1 MAKNYLEEE
10 EEKRREQE
18 AKKAEQEAKKA
29 EQEAKKAEQTANRQT
44 LTVDEFKKLMKNG
57 QVDQIGFNTD
67 TQQTAQNTQTTTQT
81 DAQKNAQT
89 NTQQAVQTETKR
101 QTLTVDEFKK
111 LMKNGQVDQIGFNT
125 DTQQTAQDAQSTQ
138 TAEATEEEKKKQGRK
153 DALKQIYEGS
163 YSDVRVK
170 TNMADDRVKK
180 DILNGEAELDK
191 VDLKSLSDYY
201 KTGKNSDFPGSRTLK
216 KDAKD
221 AEKMHTYK
229 DSMPA
234 TTDDKIADVE
244 DQINRVY
251 ASKKA
256 DREEYEDQDID
267 DDVAQ
272 YDSLVNEEDTDKLK
286 EKLKAAQERADIMD
300 SIKEDDDKI
309 SALKKQEKLLKRQKE
324 YEGYI
329 QSDDFEEKS
338 KYDKSRADTST
349 WSGINGESGS
359 IYYVINTKN
368 RLKGKSEDKM
378 TKKEKE
384 EWDKAA
390 ALGDSNSILTDT
402 AVEEMSDD
410 EVKLYNYIYNT
421 KGEKKAAQY
430 LDEIA
435 EGLNYQSA
443 QKTAKKDKG
452 KTAKEIAYGLVSG
465 IDQFGQG
472 MQSIV
477 NGIVSGEDSDEALA
491 TSRIQ
496 MLGSMYREDL
506 KDKGPKILGSSLGQ
520 AGYDMLNTS
529 ANMVPSIVVSTVTA
543 NPALGA
549 ATLGTSVTGNT
560 FNEAWKEGVSK
571 SQAAAYG
578 ITSGL
583 AEAGMQYVLGGI
595 SKLGGKEG
603 ESIVLNGVNKVT
615 GGKVAAVTSK
625 IDAAIS
631 NVMKSDAMKVA
642 YGTGKNVTKSMFAEG
657 REEYLQ
663 DALDPIFRNITMG
676 ENNDSLSAFVSQDS
690 LYSGLLGAVSGGM
703 FEGTNAHAEAKNA
716 QVYKGIGQSMSEEQK
731 TGLVDYAK
739 KAREDLAEFTDLY
752 DTDTTDINAGKLK
765 IAAEKHIGDGIYNA
779 DTIEDAQNQLKTVL
793 EENGDN
799 AFVQQTAV
807 EAYMDFAQSKMI
819 DEAQNS
825 QTQTDVTKDT
835 DTDQAADPLTDNSTD
850 MNVSGDE
857 MVNGPEVQ
865 NMESPIFD
873 NADENKMTPEMVQ
886 EIVKQDHTQTD
897 YNDTI
902 KRVEAG
908 YVNNIKRIAQTMDE
922 DTAKVYVDN
931 YNPKIDPKAY
941 QTVFEQ
947 ARKAAINE
955 VPYENIQDVVK
966 NKDQFQIMR
975 QMVGEDKVQQF
986 YMAGQKELDKI
997 TKDTMSNEERFV
1009 ANTFAQALG
1018 KKIRYVDSIRNG
1030 IYGANGKYQDGNIY
1044 ISLKATNKA
1053 RVVAA
1058 HEATH
1063 MMKVEA
1069 AAEYKAYEDY
1079 VIQNLKDSSAYE
1091 DMIKE
1096 YQDRIGSKDLDLLHE
1111 EIVADSTE
1119 TFLSDPD
1126 KFVEFAK
1133 KDTPAARKLIEVVT
1147 KLIDKLKET
1156 VKKLTPN
1163 GKAAKL
1169 LQEDIDTY
1177 EEAKDLWYQGI
1188 ESIMEKNAKEDAKK
1202 EDVQNTTDRF
1212 SMKDEE
1218 KDNIFQ
1224 KDTLSK
1230 SEWAMFYSKIG
1241 EKKSRY
1247 YFPKAADGNDIMTIN
1262 NKLVYTNGNWER
1274 PRIDRVIEIDVDGVS
1289 GIERS
1294 TYISYIQ
1301 EELIEY
1307 EKNGQEVFE
1316 DILEHGKARME
1327 ALCGGQV
1334 DIKEYYASNSRA
1346 SSRKRAGRSVQ
1357 LYDENNK
1364 ISRNKAGRATAD
1376 RISESERS
1384 GDLKEKFSLKE
1395 PVEETKDL
1403 IAVHNISEE
1412 NLMKTIELG
1421 GFPMPSI
1428 AIEKYN
1434 QAHTNF
1440 GDISVV
1446 FYKDTIDPKQRK
1458 ENKVYSNDAWT
1469 PTFPDVEY
1477 SVNEKEISKLAKRLH
1492 ASEQMLEG
1500 NFFNADKEDAV
1511 RKLKRN
1517 RIAKEAFLEE
1527 KGIQAE
1533 PVITVPKMNIAENDR
1548 VKEFLARNDVTFDK
1562 VLNDSTYQKEYLE
1575 VLDEEDRDE
1584 QKEKLESAKKSHF
1597 KYKLRKG
1604 SFERNQKVA
1613 KEEAEPKVDH
1623 DKGIDNAIQEH
1634 QKEFDAYVEEIVGP
1648 VFGNPGL
1655 RNSKDTYTR
1664 SGNART
1670 WKQLHYDYNLENI
1683 VRVMKEQDSVGAG
1696 RTYQVYGNF
1705 QGVSSKKYSQL
1716 KDIKADS
1723 QRIKSLSTEEEKRI
1737 KEDFHSRFDEMVR
1750 ALAKDSK
1757 NQYDAELSAGNAIVE
1772 AVRNA
1777 KTKSGLLRELKKY
1790 NPSAD
1795 TLLVD
1800 DISNLVQDLQMA
1812 PVKYFEAK
1820 PERAVDFSEVAAVV
1834 MPDNTD
1840 SKVKAAI
1847 EKSGMSIE
1855 EYRAGDQES
1864 RKAAV
1869 NKLDGVRF
1877 SIKDFDNPE
1886 YYTYDNLISLPDMQ
1900 IENSKMDIV
1909 SKDTSRADIRERA
1922 FENIQN
1928 SKYGRRDGNKCFIK
1942 NKYLGD
1948 VMITKDSIRHIIV
1961 KINENRMIA
1970 ALNIA
1975 KYLPES
1981 IVINQTDGARK
1992 GANKS
1997 YVLLGMM
2004 EDGTNQYILRTVLN
2018 SYENEYEVS
2027 DANVVYSVASKKNQ
2041 PAYFSQGLGNKS
2053 MPSTGSHALSIKDF
2067 LKIVK
2072 NYFPNELSKDIHE
2085 HFETNRKK
2093 SEIEGLRYS
2102 LKDEEGTSLYN
2113 SKEDDFAWMEDILKE
2128 EPGIKETAS
2137 ILQEGTEALQK
2148 AKKAPDSAAVRKI
2161 SKSILEDIGSQYDLD
2176 TFSDNLEKVFSYM
2189 QSEDNVSYDDMVR
2202 VMTEVAL
2209 PAVDAI
2215 GNVDKT
2221 QQARYDRFKR
2231 NVLDTPISLSESQRE
2246 EVANAE
2252 GSVKNW
2258 IDQNREHIKIRND
2271 GADLDSGAWHELV
2284 VASGYELP
2292 AQVNESEM
2300 PLVLSEYMEGLKP
2313 TVEYYDVD
2321 GATREN
2327 MAYDTA
2333 LNIFKKYYGEYAA
2346 NQKVQNALDHKVA
2359 DYKKKVRKEIA
2370 ESYRKEYNAT
2380 LREKKDT
2387 IDFLTGKLSDLT
2399 YDIQQAR
2406 REKDP
2411 VKEQD
2416 LQEEIDSLKQK
2427 LADTKAMNMERI
2439 ARIKAKNRSSRLQQS
2454 YRRKETEY
2462 RNKIRKVWNDLQKK
2476 ATRPTE
2482 TSYVP
2487 ADLVKSVLDVCTA
2500 VDVVGNNS
2508 VMAQKMARL
2517 RNVYETLEPKT
2528 DHAKVTDE
2536 LYDANLYEQIKELQS
2551 NFQNKRL
2558 SDLSYNDLKKVYETM
2573 NAIKKQVIQSTQL
2586 IGKKKDADAYKKAS
2600 KEIEII
2606 KNVQRDTVTEKAI
2619 DKALHGL
2626 TSFGASPLKFKSEM
2640 KRISGY
2646 TEGSVLVELADDF
2659 NKGTVDAKKI
2669 EMETENI
2676 FNSVLEKED
2685 EVNKTIGKKEEDWVD
2700 FMGKVDKNGNPIRI
2714 PRSMLLS
2721 LAMQVENRS
2730 NLKHIIWG
2738 GVRIPDAKR
2747 YIKGKKDALE
2757 RGQVIRFGTSGQFN
2771 LTKMKRQ
2778 QIEDICERQIREYL
2792 NKNLTSYEKEFL
2804 EKSRQFFWKYSGK
2817 RINEVS
2823 NQLKGYDIARVK
2835 HYFPI
2840 VTDKNFTKT
2849 DVSGLIQNGT
2859 LEGMGIL
2866 KERVSASNPIILE
2879 SIFDTIERHENNVAK
2894 YVGYA
2899 IPVRNF
2905 NKIYNTTLV
2914 GYHDSISNELGK
2926 KFGTEAKTYIER
2938 FLTDIQSKR
2947 DGGPSTLYDK
2957 LRGNYAQG
2965 ILTGNV
2971 SVMIKQAASFP
2982 TAAYVL
2988 GWDNL
2993 LKALPQFAT
3002 NKAFKTDYELI
3013 GKYSGLLW
3021 DRTQGAFNSELMD
3034 IKKNAPKL
3042 KIPYLTDW
3050 FLNGIEKIDQRTVG
3064 SLWYAAESKVQK
3076 ENSHLKKGTE
3086 LYYQKVAEVFNEA
3099 VLQTQ
3104 PMYETTQLSDASR
3117 NPNKFWKMLFMF
3129 KTQPMQNFNILYDS
3143 TAEYKAKQ
3151 KQYKKGNI
3159 TKEELQKS
3167 ARNFRAAMSSQV
3179 VSAVTFSL
3187 MSLAAGSVLNRLNP
3201 YKDDDGKMTPD
3212 SVIRQLVSDVFSS
3225 VAGSFVYG
3233 SEVYNFF
3240 KSAITGDTY
3249 YGTEISSTE
3258 TLSNM
3263 ASGALSLEKAIQGIS
3278 NAKTKEE
3285 RTKYIRKVIR
3295 QTESLIGDTSEMFGV
3310 PYENAKKLIEAFTS
3324 RVADFK
3330 FEDLYTTDSTSE
3342 IKQEAYEDGNAT
3354 YKELYEM
3361 YDNGERTKKQ
3371 ITSAIK
3377 STLKE
3382 KDTRIA
3388 EAAKL
3393 RLAGN
3398 TDKYMEV
3405 AKEIIKDG
3413 FKQDDVVTAI
3423 NGKMNEL
3430 QKDKKESTTSK
3441 KKSLYST
3448 DDVVRALQNGKDA
3461 QSVIDEI
3468 VKVGKEN
3475 GTDKKS
3481 SIKSAIKKAYQE
3493 EYRKADDA
3501 GKKKIEEKV
3510 SGLKADGEAL
3520 FGSKSFYEWN
3530 MQYSGKDVTADI
3542 QAGKLKDAQ
3551 AKIDDIYNKKYQ
3563 YTVSNVKTF
3572 AEKKKAI
3579 TSISSSIKSSITS
3592 VYKPMY
3598 QKGDAKTRMQI
3609 IQTLNTLRVGQ
3620 YQLYN
3625 QTDYLRWNKAQ

>member
-89 NTQQAVQTETKR
+89 NTKQATQTETKR

-138 TAEATEEEKKKQGRK
+138 AAEATEEEKKKQGRK

-338 KYDKSRADTST
+338 KYDKSKDEQSVFDGLKADRGRT
-349 WSGINGESGS
+349 
-359 IYYVINTKN
+359 YFAINTMN
-368 RLKGKSEDKM
+368 RLKGKSEKGM
-378 TKKEKE
+378 TDQEKFDLKKAK
-384 EWDKAA
+384 D
-390 ALGDSNSILTDT
+390 ALGKGDSIKWSQGGAVDYLASIFSPGSTSANT
-402 AVEEMSDD
+402 AVTEMSDD

-421 KGEKKAAQY
+421 KGEKKASQY
-430 LDEIA
+430 LNDIA
-435 EGLNYQSA
+435 EGLNYKA
-443 QKTAKKDKG
+443 AEKKVKENKG
-452 KTAKEIAYGLVSG
+452 NTGREIFYGAESG
-465 IDQFGQG
+465 LDQFRQG
-472 MQSIV
+472 MRSIV
-477 NGIVSGEDSDEALA
+477 NGIVSGGDSDEALP
-491 TSRIQ
+491 TSEIQ
-496 MLGSMYREDL
+496 YTGSMYREDL

-549 ATLGTSVTGNT
+549 ATLGVSAGGNT
-560 FNEAWKEGVSK
+560 FNEAWKSGVTK

-578 ITSGL
+578 ITNGL

-663 DALDPIFRNITMG
+663 DVLDPIFRNITMG

-739 KAREDLAEFTDLY
+739 KVREDLAEFTDLY

-835 DTDQAADPLTDNSTD
+835 DTDQATDPLTDNSTD

-1241 EKKSRY
+1241 EKKNRY
-1247 YFPKAADGNDIMTIN
+1247 YFPKAADGNYIMTIN

-1274 PRIDRVIEIDVDGVS
+1274 PRIDRVIEINVDGVS
-1289 GIERS
+1289 GTERS
-1294 TYISYIQ
+1294 TAISNIQ
-1301 EELIEY
+1301 EEFIEY
-1307 EKNGQEVFE
+1307 EKNGREISE
-1316 DILEHGKARME
+1316 DIQRIESKNIEHVY
-1327 ALCGGQV
+1327 GGRTYIQT
-1334 DIKEYYASNSRA
+1334 YYRNNFATSK
-1346 SSRKRAGRSVQ
+1346 RKRAGRSVQ

-1395 PVEETKDL
+1395 PVEETK
-1403 IAVHNISEE
+1403 E
-1412 NLMKTIELG
+1412 G
-1421 GFPMPSI
+1421 
-1428 AIEKYN
+1428 
-1434 QAHTNF
+1434 
-1440 GDISVV
+1440 
-1446 FYKDTIDPKQRK
+1446 
-1458 ENKVYSNDAWT
+1458 
-1469 PTFPDVEY
+1469 
-1477 SVNEKEISKLAKRLH
+1477 NEK
-1492 ASEQMLEG
+1492 
-1500 NFFNADKEDAV
+1500 
-1511 RKLKRN
+1511 
-1517 RIAKEAFLEE
+1517 
-1527 KGIQAE
+1527 
-1533 PVITVPKMNIAENDR
+1533 
-1548 VKEFLARNDVTFDK
+1548 
-1562 VLNDSTYQKEYLE
+1562 DS
-1575 VLDEEDRDE
+1575 
-1584 QKEKLESAKKSHF
+1584 
-1597 KYKLRKG
+1597 
-1604 SFERNQKVA
+1604 
-1613 KEEAEPKVDH
+1613 
-1623 DKGIDNAIQEH
+1623 
-1634 QKEFDAYVEEIVGP
+1634 
-1648 VFGNPGL
+1648 
-1655 RNSKDTYTR
+1655 
-1664 SGNART
+1664 
-1670 WKQLHYDYNLENI
+1670 
-1683 VRVMKEQDSVGAG
+1683 
-1696 RTYQVYGNF
+1696 
-1705 QGVSSKKYSQL
+1705 SQ
-1716 KDIKADS
+1716 
-1723 QRIKSLSTEEEKRI
+1723 
-1737 KEDFHSRFDEMVR
+1737 
-1750 ALAKDSK
+1750 
-1757 NQYDAELSAGNAIVE
+1757 
-1772 AVRNA
+1772 
-1777 KTKSGLLRELKKY
+1777 
-1790 NPSAD
+1790 
-1795 TLLVD
+1795 
-1800 DISNLVQDLQMA
+1800 
-1812 PVKYFEAK
+1812 
-1820 PERAVDFSEVAAVV
+1820 
-1834 MPDNTD
+1834 
-1840 SKVKAAI
+1840 
-1847 EKSGMSIE
+1847 
-1855 EYRAGDQES
+1855 
-1864 RKAAV
+1864 AAV

-1877 SIKDFDNPE
+1877 STKDLNNPE

-1909 SKDTSRADIRERA
+1909 SKEKTRTDIVNKA
-1922 FENIQN
+1922 MENIEI
-1928 SKYGRRDGNKCFIK
+1928 SKYGRRDGNKCFIE

-1948 VMITKDSIRHIIV
+1948 IMITKGSIRHTLT
-1961 KINENRMIA
+1961 KTNENRVIA

-1981 IVINQTDGARK
+1981 IVINQADGKRNKAD
-1992 GANKS
+1992 KS
-1997 YVLLGMM
+1997 YVLLGVMM
-2004 EDGTNQYILRTVLN
+2004 DGTNQYILRTTLN
-2018 SYENEYEVS
+2018 AYNNGYEVAES
-2027 DANVVYSVASKKNQ
+2027 KVLYAVAPKKSQLVSFN
-2041 PAYFSQGLGNKS
+2041 QGLGNKS
-2053 MPSTGSHALSIKDF
+2053 VPHTDSYRLSVKD
-2067 LKIVK
+2067 LLDVVK
-2072 NYFPNELSKDIHE
+2072 NYFPNELPMDVLNYIGLQRGDGS
-2085 HFETNRKK
+2085 
-2093 SEIEGLRYS
+2093 IEGLRYS
-2102 LKDEEGTSLYN
+2102 LKNEEGSSLYA

-2128 EPGIKETAS
+2128 EPDIKETAS
-2137 ILQEGTEALQK
+2137 ILQEGTEALRK
-2148 AKKAPDSAAVRKI
+2148 AKKAPDGAAVRKI

-2346 NQKVQNALDHKVA
+2346 NQRVQNALDHKVV

-2411 VKEQD
+2411 VKEQE
-2416 LQEEIDSLKQK
+2416 LQEEIDGLKQK

-2439 ARIKAKNRSSRLQQS
+2439 ARIKAKNRNSRLQQS

-2462 RNKIRKVWNDLQKK
+2462 RNKIKKVWNDLQKK

-2487 ADLVKSVLDVCTA
+2487 AELVKSVLDVCTA

-2508 VMAQKMARL
+2508 VMAQKMTRL

-2551 NFQNKRL
+2551 KFQNKRL
-2558 SDLSYNDLKKVYETM
+2558 SDLSYSDLKKVYETM

-2586 IGKKKDADAYKKAS
+2586 IGKKKNADAYKKAS

-2685 EVNKTIGKKEEDWVD
+2685 EVNKTIGKKEDDWVD
-2700 FMGKVDKNGNPIRI
+2700 FMGKIDKNGNPIRI

-2721 LAMQVENRS
+2721 LAMHVENRS

-2757 RGQVIRFGTSGQFN
+2757 RGQVIRFGTSGQFDI
-2771 LTKMKRQ
+2771 TKMKRQ

-2792 NKNLTSYEKEFL
+2792 DKNLTSYEKEFL
-2804 EKSRQFFWKYSGK
+2804 KKSRQFFWDYSGK
-2817 RINEVS
+2817 KINEIS
-2823 NQLKGYDIARVK
+2823 NQLKGYDIAKVK
-2835 HYFPI
+2835 NYFPI

-3002 NKAFKTDYELI
+3002 NKAFKADYELI

-3076 ENSHLKKGTE
+3076 ENSHLKKGTD

-3117 NPNKFWKMLFMF
+3117 NPNKFWKMVFMF

-3143 TAEYKAKQ
+3143 TAEYMAKQ

-3159 TKEELQKS
+3159 TKKELQKS

-3201 YKDDDGKMTPD
+3201 YKDDDGKLTPD

-3295 QTESLIGDTSEMFGV
+3295 QTESLIGDTSEMLGV

-3354 YKELYEM
+3354 YKELYKL
-3361 YDNGERTKKQ
+3361 YDNGECTKKQ

-3382 KDTRIA
+3382 KDTRIE

-3430 QKDKKESTTSK
+3430 KKDKKESTTSK

-3510 SGLKADGEAL
+3510 SGLKAGGEAL
-3520 FGSKSFYEWN
+3520 FDSKSFYEWN

-3563 YTVSNVKTF
+3563 YTVSNAKTF

-3609 IQTLNTLRVGQ
+3609 IQTLNMLRVGQ

>member
-18 AKKAEQEAKKA
+18 AKRAEQEARKA
-29 EQEAKKAEQTANRQT
+29 EQEAKKAEQTAQRKT

-89 NTQQAVQTETKR
+89 NTKQATKTETNR

-338 KYDKSRADTST
+338 KYDKSKDEQSVFDGLKADRGRT
-349 WSGINGESGS
+349 
-359 IYYVINTKN
+359 YFAINTMN
-368 RLKGKSEDKM
+368 RLKGKSEKRM
-378 TKKEKE
+378 TDQEKFDLKKAK
-384 EWDKAA
+384 D
-390 ALGDSNSILTDT
+390 ALGKGDSIKWSQGGAVDYLASIFSPDSTSANT
-402 AVEEMSDD
+402 AVTEMSDD

-421 KGEKKAAQY
+421 KGEKKASQY
-430 LDEIA
+430 LNDIA
-435 EGLNYQSA
+435 EGLNYKA
-443 QKTAKKDKG
+443 AEKKVKENKG
-452 KTAKEIAYGLVSG
+452 NTGREIFYGAESG
-465 IDQFGQG
+465 LDQFRQG
-472 MQSIV
+472 MRSIV
-477 NGIVSGEDSDEALA
+477 NGIVSGGDSDEALP
-491 TSRIQ
+491 TSEIQ
-496 MLGSMYREDL
+496 YTGSMYREDL
-506 KDKGPKILGSSLGQ
+506 KDKGPKILGASLGQ

-529 ANMVPSIVVSTVTA
+529 ANMVPSIVVSTATA

-549 ATLGTSVTGNT
+549 ATLGVSAGGNT
-560 FNEAWKEGVSK
+560 FNDAWKSGVTK

-578 ITSGL
+578 ITNGL
-583 AEAGMQYVLGGI
+583 AEAGMQYFLGGI

-603 ESIVLNGVNKVT
+603 GSIILNGVNKVT

-625 IDAAIS
+625 VDAAIS

-642 YGTGKNVTKSMFAEG
+642 YGTGKGIAKSMFEEG

-663 DALDPIFRNITMG
+663 DALDPIFRNITLG
-676 ENNDSLSAFVSQDS
+676 ENNDTLSAFVSQDS
-690 LYSGLLGAVSGGM
+690 LYSGLLGAVSGGI
-703 FEGTNAHAEAKNA
+703 FEGANAHAEAKNA
-716 QVYKGIGQSMSEEQK
+716 EVYKGIGSAMSEEQK

-739 KAREDLAEFTDLY
+739 KAGEDLEEFSNLY
-752 DTDTTDINAGKLK
+752 DTDTTDANAGKLK

-779 DTIEDAQNQLKTVL
+779 DTIEDAQSRLKTVL
-793 EENGDN
+793 DENQDN
-799 AFVQQTAV
+799 TFVQKTAV
-807 EAYMDFAQSKMI
+807 EAYMDFAQSKMM
-819 DEAQNS
+819 DEAQSS
-825 QTQTDVTKDT
+825 QAQTDVTKDT

-873 NADENKMTPEMVQ
+873 NVDENRMTPEMVS

-897 YNDTI
+897 YNNTI

-908 YVNNIKRIAQTMDE
+908 YVNNIKRMSQVLDE

-931 YNPKIDPKAY
+931 YDPKVDPKAY

-955 VPYENIQDVVK
+955 VPYENIQDIVK
-966 NKDQFQIMR
+966 NKDQFQLMR

-1009 ANTFAQALG
+1009 ADTFARALG
-1018 KKIRYVDSIRNG
+1018 KKIRYVDSIHNG

-1091 DMIKE
+1091 SMIKE
-1096 YQDRIGSKDLDLLHE
+1096 YQSRVGSDDIDLLHE

-1119 TFLSDPD
+1119 TFLNDPD

-1188 ESIMEKNAKEDAKK
+1188 ESIMEKNAKEYAKK

-1241 EKKSRY
+1241 ERKNRY
-1247 YFPKAADGNDIMTIN
+1247 YFPKAADGNYIMTIN
-1262 NKLVYTNGNWER
+1262 NKLVYTNGNWES

-1307 EKNGQEVFE
+1307 EKNGQEVSGDVID
-1316 DILEHGKARME
+1316 DIEEFDQNVCRGKIN
-1327 ALCGGQV
+1327 
-1334 DIKEYYASNSRA
+1334 IKEYIQKNHASG
-1346 SSRKRAGRSVQ
+1346 KGQ
-1357 LYDENNK
+1357 
-1364 ISRNKAGRATAD
+1364 RATDTIPIHGESGGAVKEQSNRRRD
-1376 RISESERS
+1376 KRIHESERS

-1434 QAHTNF
+1434 QAHTDF

-1446 FYKDTIDPKQRK
+1446 FYKDTIDPKQGK

-1469 PTFPDVEY
+1469 PTFPAVEY
-1477 SVNEKEISKLAKRLH
+1477 YVDEKEISKLAKRLH
-1492 ASEQMLEG
+1492 TSEQMLERS
-1500 NFFNADKEDAV
+1500 FFDSDKEDAV

-1575 VLDEEDRDE
+1575 ALDEEDRDE

-1597 KYKLRKG
+1597 KYKIRKG
-1604 SFERNQKVA
+1604 SFERNQQVA
-1613 KEEAEPKVDH
+1613 KEEAEPKADH

-1705 QGVSSKKYSQL
+1705 QGISSKKYSQL

-1723 QRIKSLSTEEEKRI
+1723 QRIKSLSTEEVKRI

-1877 SIKDFDNPE
+1877 STKSFGEQYDAWDKKDGRTKLTIGKTSKVLQSIGMDEKQITIDTGKLIK
-1886 YYTYDNLISLPDMQ
+1886 
-1900 IENSKMDIV
+1900 
-1909 SKDTSRADIRERA
+1909 
-1922 FENIQN
+1922 
-1928 SKYGRRDGNKCFIK
+1928 IK
-1942 NKYLGD
+1942 NRHPEMTDKIIKQIPDILQDPMVVLDSLTKPGRPILLGD
-1948 VMITKDSIRHIIV
+1948 VLDEKNRPVLVALELNPVDWDKKIID
-1961 KINENRMIA
+1961 NEI
-1970 ALNIA
+1970 
-1975 KYLPES
+1975 K
-1981 IVINQTDGARK
+1981 
-1992 GANKS
+1992 
-1997 YVLLGMM
+1997 
-2004 EDGTNQYILRTVLN
+2004 
-2018 SYENEYEVS
+2018 
-2027 DANVVYSVASKKNQ
+2027 VASAYVKDRPQYLLNHSKYYYINDNIKKTSDWLKRTKLQ
-2041 PAYFSQGLGNKS
+2041 LRFGKSQYGLIDTIISTSTEKSNK
-2053 MPSTGSHALSIKDF
+2053 
-2067 LKIVK
+2067 
-2072 NYFPNELSKDIHE
+2072 N
-2085 HFETNRKK
+2085 
-2093 SEIEGLRYS
+2093 LRYS
-2102 LKDEEGTSLYN
+2102 LKNEEGSSLYA

-2128 EPGIKETAS
+2128 EPDIKETAS
-2137 ILQEGTEALQK
+2137 ILQEGTEALRK
-2148 AKKAPDSAAVRKI
+2148 AKKAPDAAEVRKI
-2161 SKSILEDIGSQYDLD
+2161 SRSILEDIGSQYDLD

-2215 GNVDKT
+2215 GNVDRT
-2221 QQARYDRFKR
+2221 QQERYDNFKR
-2231 NVLDTPISLSESQRE
+2231 SVLDTPISLSESQRE

-2292 AQVNESEM
+2292 ADVNESEM
-2300 PLVLSEYMEGLKP
+2300 PLVLSEYMDGLRP

-2346 NQKVQNALDHKVA
+2346 NQKVKNALEHKVA
-2359 DYKKKVRKEIA
+2359 AYKKKVRKEIS

-2387 IDFLTGKLSDLT
+2387 IDFLTGKLSDLN
-2399 YDIQQAR
+2399 YELRQAR
-2406 REKDP
+2406 RDKDE

-2416 LQEEIDSLKQK
+2416 LQEEVEKLKQK

-2454 YRRKETEY
+2454 YRKRETEY
-2462 RNKIRKVWNDLQKK
+2462 RNKIKKVWNDLQKK

-2487 ADLVKSVLDVCTA
+2487 SELVKSVLDVCTA

-2508 VMAQKMARL
+2508 VMAQKMTRL
-2517 RNVYETLEPKT
+2517 RDVYETLEPKT

-2551 NFQNKRL
+2551 KFQNKRL

-2586 IGKKKDADAYKKAS
+2586 IGKKKNADAYKKAS

-2721 LAMQVENRS
+2721 LAMHVENRS

-2747 YIKGKKDALE
+2747 YIKGKKDTLE
-2757 RGQVIRFGTSGQFN
+2757 RGQVIRFGTSGQFDI
-2771 LTKMKRQ
+2771 TKMKRQ

-2792 NKNLTSYEKEFL
+2792 DKNLTSYEKEFL
-2804 EKSRQFFWKYSGK
+2804 EKSKEFFWKYSGK

-2835 HYFPI
+2835 NYFPI

-2894 YVGYA
+2894 YIGYA

-2965 ILTGNV
+2965 ILTGNL

-3076 ENSHLKKGTE
+3076 ENSHLKKGTD
-3086 LYYQKVAEVFNEA
+3086 LYYQKVAEAFNEA

-3117 NPNKFWKMLFMF
+3117 NPNKFWKMVFMF

-3143 TAEYKAKQ
+3143 TAEYMAKQ

-3159 TKEELQKS
+3159 TKKELQKS

-3179 VSAVTFSL
+3179 VAAVTFSL

-3278 NAKTKEE
+3278 NANTKEE

-3295 QTESLIGDTSEMFGV
+3295 QTESLIGDTSEMLGV

-3354 YKELYEM
+3354 YKELYIL

-3382 KDTRIA
+3382 KDTRIE
-3388 EAAKL
+3388 EAARL

-3398 TDKYMEV
+3398 TEKYMEV

-3430 QKDKKESTTSK
+3430 KKDKKESTTSK

-3448 DDVVRALQNGKDA
+3448 DDVVHALQNGKDA

-3481 SIKSAIKKAYQE
+3481 SIRSAIKKAYQE

-3520 FGSKSFYEWN
+3520 FDSKSFYEWN

-3563 YTVSNVKTF
+3563 YTVSNAKTF

>member
-89 NTQQAVQTETKR
+89 NTQQATQTETNR

-125 DTQQTAQDAQSTQ
+125 DTQQTAQDAKSTQ

-338 KYDKSRADTST
+338 KYDKSKDEQSVFDGLKADRGRT
-349 WSGINGESGS
+349 
-359 IYYVINTKN
+359 YFAINTMN
-368 RLKGKSEDKM
+368 RLKGKSEKRM
-378 TKKEKE
+378 TNQEKFDLKKAK
-384 EWDKAA
+384 D
-390 ALGDSNSILTDT
+390 ALGKGDSIKWSQGGAVDYLASIFSPDSTSANT
-402 AVEEMSDD
+402 AVTEMSDD

-421 KGEKKAAQY
+421 KGEKKASQY
-430 LDEIA
+430 LNDIA
-435 EGLNYQSA
+435 EGLNYKA
-443 QKTAKKDKG
+443 AEKKVKENKG
-452 KTAKEIAYGLVSG
+452 NTGREIFYGAESG
-465 IDQFGQG
+465 LDQFRQG
-472 MQSIV
+472 MRSIV
-477 NGIVSGEDSDEALA
+477 NGIVSGGDSDEALP
-491 TSRIQ
+491 TSEIQ
-496 MLGSMYREDL
+496 YTGSMYREDL

-529 ANMVPSIVVSTVTA
+529 ANMVPSIVVSTATA

-549 ATLGTSVTGNT
+549 ATLGASAGGNT
-560 FNEAWKEGVSK
+560 FNEAWKSGVTK

-578 ITSGL
+578 ITNGL
-583 AEAGMQYVLGGI
+583 AEAGMQYFLGGI

-603 ESIVLNGVNKVT
+603 GSIILNGVNKVT

-625 IDAAIS
+625 VDAAIS
-631 NVMKSDAMKVA
+631 NAMKSDAMKVA
-642 YGTGKNVTKSMFAEG
+642 YGTGKGIAKSMFEEG

-835 DTDQAADPLTDNSTD
+835 DTDQAADPFTDNSTD

-865 NMESPIFD
+865 NMESPIFG
-873 NADENKMTPEMVQ
+873 NVDENKMTPKMVQ

-986 YMAGQKELDKI
+986 YMAGQNELDKI

-1030 IYGANGKYQDGNIY
+1030 FYGANGKYQDGNIY

-1069 AAEYKAYEDY
+1069 ATEYKAYEDY

-1188 ESIMEKNAKEDAKK
+1188 ESIMEKNAEEDAKK

-1247 YFPKAADGNDIMTIN
+1247 YFPKAADGNYIMTIN

-1274 PRIDRVIEIDVDGVS
+1274 PRIDRVIEINVDGVS
-1289 GIERS
+1289 GTERS
-1294 TYISYIQ
+1294 TAISNIQ
-1301 EELIEY
+1301 EEFIEY
-1307 EKNGQEVFE
+1307 EKNGREISE
-1316 DILEHGKARME
+1316 DIQRIESKNIEHVY
-1327 ALCGGQV
+1327 GGRTYIQT
-1334 DIKEYYASNSRA
+1334 YYRNNFATSK
-1346 SSRKRAGRSVQ
+1346 RKRAGRSVQ

-1395 PVEETKDL
+1395 PVEETK
-1403 IAVHNISEE
+1403 E
-1412 NLMKTIELG
+1412 G
-1421 GFPMPSI
+1421 
-1428 AIEKYN
+1428 
-1434 QAHTNF
+1434 
-1440 GDISVV
+1440 
-1446 FYKDTIDPKQRK
+1446 
-1458 ENKVYSNDAWT
+1458 
-1469 PTFPDVEY
+1469 
-1477 SVNEKEISKLAKRLH
+1477 NEK
-1492 ASEQMLEG
+1492 
-1500 NFFNADKEDAV
+1500 
-1511 RKLKRN
+1511 
-1517 RIAKEAFLEE
+1517 
-1527 KGIQAE
+1527 
-1533 PVITVPKMNIAENDR
+1533 
-1548 VKEFLARNDVTFDK
+1548 
-1562 VLNDSTYQKEYLE
+1562 DS
-1575 VLDEEDRDE
+1575 
-1584 QKEKLESAKKSHF
+1584 S
-1597 KYKLRKG
+1597 
-1604 SFERNQKVA
+1604 
-1613 KEEAEPKVDH
+1613 
-1623 DKGIDNAIQEH
+1623 
-1634 QKEFDAYVEEIVGP
+1634 
-1648 VFGNPGL
+1648 
-1655 RNSKDTYTR
+1655 
-1664 SGNART
+1664 
-1670 WKQLHYDYNLENI
+1670 
-1683 VRVMKEQDSVGAG
+1683 
-1696 RTYQVYGNF
+1696 
-1705 QGVSSKKYSQL
+1705 
-1716 KDIKADS
+1716 
-1723 QRIKSLSTEEEKRI
+1723 
-1737 KEDFHSRFDEMVR
+1737 
-1750 ALAKDSK
+1750 
-1757 NQYDAELSAGNAIVE
+1757 
-1772 AVRNA
+1772 
-1777 KTKSGLLRELKKY
+1777 
-1790 NPSAD
+1790 
-1795 TLLVD
+1795 
-1800 DISNLVQDLQMA
+1800 
-1812 PVKYFEAK
+1812 
-1820 PERAVDFSEVAAVV
+1820 
-1834 MPDNTD
+1834 
-1840 SKVKAAI
+1840 
-1847 EKSGMSIE
+1847 
-1855 EYRAGDQES
+1855 
-1864 RKAAV
+1864 KAAV

-1877 SIKDFDNPE
+1877 STKSFGEQYDAWDKKDGRTKLTIGKTSKVLQSIGMDEKQITIDTGKLIK
-1886 YYTYDNLISLPDMQ
+1886 
-1900 IENSKMDIV
+1900 
-1909 SKDTSRADIRERA
+1909 
-1922 FENIQN
+1922 
-1928 SKYGRRDGNKCFIK
+1928 IK
-1942 NKYLGD
+1942 NRHPEMTDKIIKQIPDILQDPMVVLDSLTKPGRPILLGD
-1948 VMITKDSIRHIIV
+1948 VLDEKNRPVLVALELNPVDWDKKIID
-1961 KINENRMIA
+1961 NEI
-1970 ALNIA
+1970 
-1975 KYLPES
+1975 K
-1981 IVINQTDGARK
+1981 
-1992 GANKS
+1992 
-1997 YVLLGMM
+1997 
-2004 EDGTNQYILRTVLN
+2004 
-2018 SYENEYEVS
+2018 
-2027 DANVVYSVASKKNQ
+2027 VASAYVKDRPQYLLNHSKYYYINDNIKKTSDWLKRTKLQ
-2041 PAYFSQGLGNKS
+2041 LRFGKSQYGLIDTIISTSTEKSNK
-2053 MPSTGSHALSIKDF
+2053 
-2067 LKIVK
+2067 
-2072 NYFPNELSKDIHE
+2072 N
-2085 HFETNRKK
+2085 
-2093 SEIEGLRYS
+2093 LRYS
-2102 LKDEEGTSLYN
+2102 LKNEEGSSLYA
-2113 SKEDDFAWMEDILKE
+2113 SKEDDFAWMEDILKG
-2128 EPGIKETAS
+2128 EPDIKETAS
-2137 ILQEGTEALQK
+2137 ILQEGTEALRK
-2148 AKKAPDSAAVRKI
+2148 AKKAPDGAAVRKI

-2284 VASGYELP
+2284 VASGYELT
-2292 AQVNESEM
+2292 ADVNESEM
-2300 PLVLSEYMEGLKP
+2300 PLVLSEYMDGLRP

-2346 NQKVQNALDHKVA
+2346 NQKVKNALEHKVA
-2359 DYKKKVRKEIA
+2359 AYKKKVRKEIS

-2387 IDFLTGKLSDLT
+2387 IDFLTGKLSDLN
-2399 YDIQQAR
+2399 YELRQAR
-2406 REKDP
+2406 RDKDE

-2416 LQEEIDSLKQK
+2416 LQEEVEKLKQK

-2454 YRRKETEY
+2454 YRKRETEY
-2462 RNKIRKVWNDLQKK
+2462 RNKIKKVWNDLQKK

-2487 ADLVKSVLDVCTA
+2487 SELVKSVLDVCTA
-2500 VDVVGNNS
+2500 VDVAGNNS

-2517 RNVYETLEPKT
+2517 RDVYETLEPKT
-2528 DHAKVTDE
+2528 DHAKATDE

-2586 IGKKKDADAYKKAS
+2586 IGKKKNADAYKKAS

-2721 LAMQVENRS
+2721 LAMHIECRS

-2757 RGQVIRFGTSGQFN
+2757 RGQVIRFGTSGQFDI
-2771 LTKMKRQ
+2771 TKMKRQ

-2792 NKNLTSYEKEFL
+2792 DKNLTSYEKEFL
-2804 EKSRQFFWKYSGK
+2804 EKSKEFFWKYSGK

-2835 HYFPI
+2835 NYFPI

-2947 DGGPSTLYDK
+2947 DGGPSTIRDK

-2965 ILTGNV
+2965 ILTGNL

-2993 LKALPQFAT
+2993 LAALPKFAT

-3076 ENSHLKKGTE
+3076 ENSHLKKGTD

-3117 NPNKFWKMLFMF
+3117 NPNPLWKMVFMF
-3129 KTQPMQNFNILYDS
+3129 KTQPMQNFNILYDA
-3143 TAEYKAKQ
+3143 TAEYMAKQ
-3151 KQYKKGNI
+3151 KQYKKGNLA
-3159 TKEELQKS
+3159 KGELRKS
-3167 ARNFRAAMSSQV
+3167 EKNFRAAMSSQV
-3179 VSAVTFSL
+3179 VSAITFSL

-3201 YKDDDGKMTPD
+3201 YKDDDGKLTPD

-3233 SEVYNFF
+3233 SEVYNFL
-3240 KSAITGDTY
+3240 KSAITGDPY
-3249 YGTEISSTE
+3249 YGTEISSLE
-3258 TLSNM
+3258 TLSSV
-3263 ASGALSLEKAIQGIS
+3263 AKGALSFKKAIQG
-3278 NAKTKEE
+3278 ALDAQTKEE
-3285 RTKYIRKVIR
+3285 RTKYKRKVIK
-3295 QTESLIGDTSEMFGV
+3295 QIESLIGDTSEMLGV

-3354 YKELYEM
+3354 YKELYKL
-3361 YDNGERTKKQ
+3361 YDNGERTQKQ

-3382 KDTRIA
+3382 KDTRIE
-3388 EAAKL
+3388 EAARL

-3398 TDKYMEV
+3398 TEKYMEV

-3430 QKDKKESTTSK
+3430 KKDKKESTTSK

-3481 SIKSAIKKAYQE
+3481 SIRSAVKKAYQE

-3520 FGSKSFYEWN
+3520 FDSKSFYEWN

-3563 YTVSNVKTF
+3563 HTVSNAKTF

>member
-29 EQEAKKAEQTANRQT
+29 EQEAKKAAQTETNRQT

-89 NTQQAVQTETKR
+89 NTQQAAQTETNR

-125 DTQQTAQDAQSTQ
+125 DTQQTAQDAKSTQ

-153 DALKQIYEGS
+153 DALKQIYEVS

-338 KYDKSRADTST
+338 KYDKSKDEQSVFDGLKADRGRT
-349 WSGINGESGS
+349 
-359 IYYVINTKN
+359 YFAINTMN
-368 RLKGKSEDKM
+368 RLKGKSEKRM
-378 TKKEKE
+378 TDQEKFDLKKAK
-384 EWDKAA
+384 D
-390 ALGDSNSILTDT
+390 ALGKGDSIKWSQGGAVDYLASIFSPDSTSANT
-402 AVEEMSDD
+402 AVTEMSDD

-421 KGEKKAAQY
+421 KGEKKASQY
-430 LDEIA
+430 LNDIA
-435 EGLNYQSA
+435 EGLNYKA
-443 QKTAKKDKG
+443 AEKKVKENKG
-452 KTAKEIAYGLVSG
+452 NTGREIFYGAESG
-465 IDQFGQG
+465 LDQFRQG
-472 MQSIV
+472 MRSIV
-477 NGIVSGEDSDEALA
+477 NGIVSGGDSDEALP
-491 TSRIQ
+491 TSEIQ
-496 MLGSMYREDL
+496 YTGSMYREDL

-529 ANMVPSIVVSTVTA
+529 ANMVPSIVVSTAIA

-549 ATLGTSVTGNT
+549 ATLGASAGGNT
-560 FNEAWKEGVSK
+560 FNEAWKSGVTK

-578 ITSGL
+578 ITNGL
-583 AEAGMQYVLGGI
+583 AEAGMQYFLGGI

-603 ESIVLNGVNKVT
+603 GSIILNGVNKVT

-625 IDAAIS
+625 VDAAIS
-631 NVMKSDAMKVA
+631 NAMKSDAMKVA
-642 YGTGKNVTKSMFAEG
+642 YGTGKGIAKSMFEEG

-897 YNDTI
+897 YNNTI

-986 YMAGQKELDKI
+986 YMAGQNELDKI

-1188 ESIMEKNAKEDAKK
+1188 ESIMEKNAEEDAKK

-1247 YFPKAADGNDIMTIN
+1247 YFPKAADGNYIMTIN
-1262 NKLVYTNGNWER
+1262 NKLVYTNGNWES

-1294 TYISYIQ
+1294 TAISNIQ

-1307 EKNGQEVFE
+1307 EKNGQEVSGYIIDNLKEFNQNVYGRKT
-1316 DILEHGKARME
+1316 DIREYIQKNHASGKRQRTTDTVSIHGE
-1327 ALCGGQV
+1327 SGGAV
-1334 DIKEYYASNSRA
+1334 KEQSNR
-1346 SSRKRAGRSVQ
+1346 RRDK
-1357 LYDENNK
+1357 K
-1364 ISRNKAGRATAD
+1364 IY
-1376 RISESERS
+1376 ESERS
-1384 GDLKEKFSLKE
+1384 GNLKEKFLLKK
-1395 PVEETKDL
+1395 PVEETK
-1403 IAVHNISEE
+1403 E
-1412 NLMKTIELG
+1412 G
-1421 GFPMPSI
+1421 
-1428 AIEKYN
+1428 
-1434 QAHTNF
+1434 
-1440 GDISVV
+1440 
-1446 FYKDTIDPKQRK
+1446 
-1458 ENKVYSNDAWT
+1458 
-1469 PTFPDVEY
+1469 
-1477 SVNEKEISKLAKRLH
+1477 NEK
-1492 ASEQMLEG
+1492 
-1500 NFFNADKEDAV
+1500 
-1511 RKLKRN
+1511 
-1517 RIAKEAFLEE
+1517 
-1527 KGIQAE
+1527 
-1533 PVITVPKMNIAENDR
+1533 
-1548 VKEFLARNDVTFDK
+1548 
-1562 VLNDSTYQKEYLE
+1562 DS
-1575 VLDEEDRDE
+1575 
-1584 QKEKLESAKKSHF
+1584 
-1597 KYKLRKG
+1597 
-1604 SFERNQKVA
+1604 
-1613 KEEAEPKVDH
+1613 
-1623 DKGIDNAIQEH
+1623 
-1634 QKEFDAYVEEIVGP
+1634 
-1648 VFGNPGL
+1648 
-1655 RNSKDTYTR
+1655 
-1664 SGNART
+1664 
-1670 WKQLHYDYNLENI
+1670 
-1683 VRVMKEQDSVGAG
+1683 
-1696 RTYQVYGNF
+1696 
-1705 QGVSSKKYSQL
+1705 SQ
-1716 KDIKADS
+1716 
-1723 QRIKSLSTEEEKRI
+1723 
-1737 KEDFHSRFDEMVR
+1737 
-1750 ALAKDSK
+1750 
-1757 NQYDAELSAGNAIVE
+1757 
-1772 AVRNA
+1772 
-1777 KTKSGLLRELKKY
+1777 
-1790 NPSAD
+1790 
-1795 TLLVD
+1795 
-1800 DISNLVQDLQMA
+1800 
-1812 PVKYFEAK
+1812 
-1820 PERAVDFSEVAAVV
+1820 
-1834 MPDNTD
+1834 
-1840 SKVKAAI
+1840 
-1847 EKSGMSIE
+1847 
-1855 EYRAGDQES
+1855 
-1864 RKAAV
+1864 AAV
-1869 NKLDGVRF
+1869 NKLNGVRF
-1877 SIKDFDNPE
+1877 STKEPLGTQIDNVLSGADTNTTHVYVGKTFKVLKELGIKDMPMLITSEHVYSIIKTEEQAREEGKYKKKTNYHGLGKNQFLNTIERLQDPAFIIKSNTDDADTRIVLVTNAMDNEGHYIVGAIQPNGYGTIENKKRLANIILSIYGKKNLSHYIQKAYQEDRIIKINPE
-1886 YYTYDNLISLPDMQ
+1886 RKSTPRVQFPNGIFNQDYIDNLAHYKTIVNNNISKNIKNDTKKLKSETNADSAANKN
-1900 IENSKMDIV
+1900 IRNEL
-1909 SKDTSRADIRERA
+1909 KDTS
-1922 FENIQN
+1922 
-1928 SKYGRRDGNKCFIK
+1928 GN
-1942 NKYLGD
+1942 
-1948 VMITKDSIRHIIV
+1948 
-1961 KINENRMIA
+1961 
-1970 ALNIA
+1970 AL
-1975 KYLPES
+1975 
-1981 IVINQTDGARK
+1981 
-1992 GANKS
+1992 
-1997 YVLLGMM
+1997 
-2004 EDGTNQYILRTVLN
+2004 
-2018 SYENEYEVS
+2018 
-2027 DANVVYSVASKKNQ
+2027 
-2041 PAYFSQGLGNKS
+2041 FS
-2053 MPSTGSHALSIKDF
+2053 
-2067 LKIVK
+2067 
-2072 NYFPNELSKDIHE
+2072 
-2085 HFETNRKK
+2085 
-2093 SEIEGLRYS
+2093 
-2102 LKDEEGTSLYN
+2102 

-2137 ILQEGTEALQK
+2137 ILQEGTEALRK
-2148 AKKAPDSAAVRKI
+2148 AKKAPDGAAVRKI

-2346 NQKVQNALDHKVA
+2346 NQRVQNALDHKVA

-2411 VKEQD
+2411 VKEQE
-2416 LQEEIDSLKQK
+2416 LQEEIEKLKQK

-2454 YRRKETEY
+2454 YRKRETEY
-2462 RNKIRKVWNDLQKK
+2462 RNKIKKVWNDLQKK

-2487 ADLVKSVLDVCTA
+2487 SELVKSVLDVCTA

-2508 VMAQKMARL
+2508 VMAQKMTRL

-2551 NFQNKRL
+2551 KFQNKRL

-2586 IGKKKDADAYKKAS
+2586 IGKKKNADAYKKAS

-2721 LAMQVENRS
+2721 LAMHVENRS

-2757 RGQVIRFGTSGQFN
+2757 RGQVIRFGTSGQFDI
-2771 LTKMKRQ
+2771 TKMKRQ

-2792 NKNLTSYEKEFL
+2792 DKNLTSYEKEFL
-2804 EKSRQFFWKYSGK
+2804 EKSKEFFWKYSGK

-2835 HYFPI
+2835 NYFPI

-2965 ILTGNV
+2965 ILTGNL

-3076 ENSHLKKGTE
+3076 ENSHLKKGTD
-3086 LYYQKVAEVFNEA
+3086 LYYQKVAEAFNEA

-3117 NPNKFWKMLFMF
+3117 NPNKFWKMVFMF

-3143 TAEYKAKQ
+3143 TAEYMAKQ

-3159 TKEELQKS
+3159 TKKELQKS

-3179 VSAVTFSL
+3179 VAAVTFSL

-3278 NAKTKEE
+3278 NANTKEE

-3295 QTESLIGDTSEMFGV
+3295 QTESLIGDTSEMLGV

-3354 YKELYEM
+3354 YKELYKL

-3382 KDTRIA
+3382 KDTRIE
-3388 EAAKL
+3388 EAARL

-3398 TDKYMEV
+3398 TEKYMEV

-3430 QKDKKESTTSK
+3430 KKDKKESTTSK

-3481 SIKSAIKKAYQE
+3481 SIRSAVKKAYQE

-3520 FGSKSFYEWN
+3520 FDSKSFYEWN

>member
-89 NTQQAVQTETKR
+89 NTKQAAQTETKR

-549 ATLGTSVTGNT
+549 ATLGVSAGGNT

-603 ESIVLNGVNKVT
+603 GSIVLNGVNKVT

-739 KAREDLAEFTDLY
+739 KAGEDLAEFTDLY

-873 NADENKMTPEMVQ
+873 NVDENKMTPEMVQ

-1018 KKIRYVDSIRNG
+1018 KKIRYVDSIHNG

-1069 AAEYKAYEDY
+1069 ATEYKAYEDY

-1119 TFLSDPD
+1119 TFLNDPD

-1188 ESIMEKNAKEDAKK
+1188 ESIMEKNAKEDKVQDTTSDIADQRYSIKEIPDTIK
-1202 EDVQNTTDRF
+1202 EDVMENRKTVANMNPIAELKDTLFEKGEKTLSEQVLHFFNECGNNAYNAVVGDVELSKKGIDDDIAHGMGRAKAITYAAVPQVIEEGKIIDYQSNWKNRGYDTIVFAAPIKITGEYLGGEYLEAVIARRFNGQKSQRFYVHEALSIEKEKLAVLDQEAKSIVDPGDKSLNIYTLLHNTLKYKWEDEKNNYKF
-1212 SMKDEE
+1212 SMKDEK
-1218 KDNIFQ
+1218 KDNISQ
-1224 KDTLSK
+1224 KD
-1230 SEWAMFYSKIG
+1230 
-1241 EKKSRY
+1241 
-1247 YFPKAADGNDIMTIN
+1247 
-1262 NKLVYTNGNWER
+1262 
-1274 PRIDRVIEIDVDGVS
+1274 
-1289 GIERS
+1289 
-1294 TYISYIQ
+1294 
-1301 EELIEY
+1301 
-1307 EKNGQEVFE
+1307 
-1316 DILEHGKARME
+1316 
-1327 ALCGGQV
+1327 
-1334 DIKEYYASNSRA
+1334 
-1346 SSRKRAGRSVQ
+1346 SSQ
-1357 LYDENNK
+1357 
-1364 ISRNKAGRATAD
+1364 
-1376 RISESERS
+1376 
-1384 GDLKEKFSLKE
+1384 
-1395 PVEETKDL
+1395 
-1403 IAVHNISEE
+1403 
-1412 NLMKTIELG
+1412 
-1421 GFPMPSI
+1421 
-1428 AIEKYN
+1428 
-1434 QAHTNF
+1434 
-1440 GDISVV
+1440 
-1446 FYKDTIDPKQRK
+1446 
-1458 ENKVYSNDAWT
+1458 
-1469 PTFPDVEY
+1469 
-1477 SVNEKEISKLAKRLH
+1477 
-1492 ASEQMLEG
+1492 
-1500 NFFNADKEDAV
+1500 
-1511 RKLKRN
+1511 
-1517 RIAKEAFLEE
+1517 
-1527 KGIQAE
+1527 
-1533 PVITVPKMNIAENDR
+1533 
-1548 VKEFLARNDVTFDK
+1548 
-1562 VLNDSTYQKEYLE
+1562 
-1575 VLDEEDRDE
+1575 
-1584 QKEKLESAKKSHF
+1584 
-1597 KYKLRKG
+1597 
-1604 SFERNQKVA
+1604 
-1613 KEEAEPKVDH
+1613 
-1623 DKGIDNAIQEH
+1623 
-1634 QKEFDAYVEEIVGP
+1634 
-1648 VFGNPGL
+1648 
-1655 RNSKDTYTR
+1655 
-1664 SGNART
+1664 
-1670 WKQLHYDYNLENI
+1670 
-1683 VRVMKEQDSVGAG
+1683 
-1696 RTYQVYGNF
+1696 
-1705 QGVSSKKYSQL
+1705 
-1716 KDIKADS
+1716 
-1723 QRIKSLSTEEEKRI
+1723 
-1737 KEDFHSRFDEMVR
+1737 
-1750 ALAKDSK
+1750 
-1757 NQYDAELSAGNAIVE
+1757 
-1772 AVRNA
+1772 
-1777 KTKSGLLRELKKY
+1777 
-1790 NPSAD
+1790 
-1795 TLLVD
+1795 
-1800 DISNLVQDLQMA
+1800 
-1812 PVKYFEAK
+1812 
-1820 PERAVDFSEVAAVV
+1820 
-1834 MPDNTD
+1834 
-1840 SKVKAAI
+1840 
-1847 EKSGMSIE
+1847 
-1855 EYRAGDQES
+1855 
-1864 RKAAV
+1864 AAV
-1869 NKLDGVRF
+1869 NKLNGVRF
-1877 SIKDFDNPE
+1877 STKEPLGTQIDNVLSGADTNTTHVYVGKTFKVLKELGIKDMPMLITSEHVYSIIKTEEQAREEGKYKRKTNYHGLGKNQFLNTIERLQDPAFIIKSNTDDADTRIVLVTNAMDNEGHYIVGAIRPNGYGTIENKKRLANIILSIYGKKNLSHYIQKAYQEDRIIKINPE
-1886 YYTYDNLISLPDMQ
+1886 RKSTPRVQFPNGIFNQDYIDNLAHYKTIVNNNISKNIKNDTKKLKSETNADSAANKN
-1900 IENSKMDIV
+1900 IRNEL
-1909 SKDTSRADIRERA
+1909 KDTS
-1922 FENIQN
+1922 
-1928 SKYGRRDGNKCFIK
+1928 GN
-1942 NKYLGD
+1942 
-1948 VMITKDSIRHIIV
+1948 
-1961 KINENRMIA
+1961 
-1970 ALNIA
+1970 AL
-1975 KYLPES
+1975 
-1981 IVINQTDGARK
+1981 
-1992 GANKS
+1992 
-1997 YVLLGMM
+1997 
-2004 EDGTNQYILRTVLN
+2004 
-2018 SYENEYEVS
+2018 
-2027 DANVVYSVASKKNQ
+2027 
-2041 PAYFSQGLGNKS
+2041 FS
-2053 MPSTGSHALSIKDF
+2053 
-2067 LKIVK
+2067 
-2072 NYFPNELSKDIHE
+2072 
-2085 HFETNRKK
+2085 
-2093 SEIEGLRYS
+2093 
-2102 LKDEEGTSLYN
+2102 
-2113 SKEDDFAWMEDILKE
+2113 SKEDDFAWMDDILKE

-2416 LQEEIDSLKQK
+2416 LREEIDGLKQK

-2439 ARIKAKNRSSRLQQS
+2439 ARIKAKNRNSRLQQS

-2462 RNKIRKVWNDLQKK
+2462 RNKIKKVWNDLQKK

-2487 ADLVKSVLDVCTA
+2487 ANLVKSVLDVCTA

-2508 VMAQKMARL
+2508 VMAQKMTRL

-2721 LAMQVENRS
+2721 LAMHVENRS

-2835 HYFPI
+2835 NYFPI

-2947 DGGPSTLYDK
+2947 DGGPSTLHDK

-3076 ENSHLKKGTE
+3076 ENSHLKKGTD

-3117 NPNKFWKMLFMF
+3117 NPNPFWKMVFMF

-3143 TAEYKAKQ
+3143 TAEYMAKQ

-3159 TKEELQKS
+3159 TKKELQKS

-3179 VSAVTFSL
+3179 VAAVTFSL

-3201 YKDDDGKMTPD
+3201 YKDDDGKLTPD

-3233 SEVYNFF
+3233 SEVYNFL
-3240 KSAITGDTY
+3240 KSAITGDPY
-3249 YGTEISSTE
+3249 YGTEISSLE
-3258 TLSNM
+3258 TLSSV
-3263 ASGALSLEKAIQGIS
+3263 AKGALSFKKAIQG
-3278 NAKTKEE
+3278 ALDAQTKEE
-3285 RTKYIRKVIR
+3285 RTKYIRQVIR
-3295 QTESLIGDTSEMFGV
+3295 QAESLIGDTSEMLGV

-3354 YKELYEM
+3354 YKELYKL
-3361 YDNGERTKKQ
+3361 YDNGERTRKQ

-3382 KDTRIA
+3382 KDTRIE
-3388 EAAKL
+3388 EAARL

-3398 TDKYMEV
+3398 TEKYMEV

-3430 QKDKKESTTSK
+3430 KKDKKESTTSK

-3481 SIKSAIKKAYQE
+3481 SIRSAVKKAYQE

-3520 FGSKSFYEWN
+3520 FDSKSFYEWN

>member
-89 NTQQAVQTETKR
+89 NTQQAAQTETNR

-125 DTQQTAQDAQSTQ
+125 DTQQTAQDAKSTQ

-201 KTGKNSDFPGSRTLK
+201 KTGKNSDFPGSTALK

-221 AEKMHTYK
+221 AEKMHAYK

-256 DREEYEDQDID
+256 DRKEYENQDIE

-272 YDSLVNEEDTDKLK
+272 YDSLVNEKDPAKLK
-286 EKLKAAQERADIMD
+286 EKLKAAQERADIRD
-300 SIKEDDDKI
+300 AIKEDDDKI
-309 SALKKQEKLLKRQKE
+309 NDLKKQEKLLKRQKE

-338 KYDKSRADTST
+338 KYDKSKDEQSVFDGLKADRGRT
-349 WSGINGESGS
+349 
-359 IYYVINTKN
+359 YFAINTMN
-368 RLKGKSEDKM
+368 RLKGKSEKRM
-378 TKKEKE
+378 TDQEKFDLKKAK
-384 EWDKAA
+384 D
-390 ALGDSNSILTDT
+390 ALGKGDSIKWSQGGAVDYLASIFSPDSTSANT
-402 AVEEMSDD
+402 AVTEMSDD

-421 KGEKKAAQY
+421 KGEKKASQY
-430 LDEIA
+430 LNDIA
-435 EGLNYQSA
+435 EGLNYKA
-443 QKTAKKDKG
+443 AEKKVKENKG
-452 KTAKEIAYGLVSG
+452 NTGREIFYGAESG
-465 IDQFGQG
+465 LDQFRQG
-472 MQSIV
+472 MRSIV
-477 NGIVSGEDSDEALA
+477 NGIVSGGDSDEALPM
-491 TSRIQ
+491 SEIQ
-496 MLGSMYREDL
+496 YTGSMYREDL
-506 KDKGPKILGSSLGQ
+506 KDKGPKILGASLGQ

-549 ATLGTSVTGNT
+549 VTLGASAGGNT
-560 FNEAWKEGVSK
+560 FNEAWKSGVTK

-578 ITSGL
+578 ITNGL
-583 AEAGMQYVLGGI
+583 AEAGMQYFLGGI

-603 ESIVLNGVNKVT
+603 GSIILNGVNKVT

-625 IDAAIS
+625 VDAAIS

-642 YGTGKNVTKSMFAEG
+642 YGTGKGIAKSMFEEG

-663 DALDPIFRNITMG
+663 DALDPIFRNITLG
-676 ENNDSLSAFVSQDS
+676 ENNDTLSAFVSQDS
-690 LYSGLLGAVSGGM
+690 LYSGLLGAVSGGI
-703 FEGTNAHAEAKNA
+703 FEGANAHAEAKNA
-716 QVYKGIGQSMSEEQK
+716 EIYKGIGSAMSEEQK

-739 KAREDLAEFTDLY
+739 KAGEDLEEFSNLY
-752 DTDTTDINAGKLK
+752 DTDTTDANVGKLK

-779 DTIEDAQNQLKTVL
+779 DTIEDAQSRLKTVL
-793 EENGDN
+793 DENQDN
-799 AFVQQTAV
+799 TFVQKTAV
-807 EAYMDFAQSKMI
+807 EAYMDFAQSKMM
-819 DEAQNS
+819 DEAQSS
-825 QTQTDVTKDT
+825 QAQTDVTEENT
-835 DTDQAADPLTDNSTD
+835 ETAPEASTAT
-850 MNVSGDE
+850 NVPTEDIVSQTGVPGVDSG
-857 MVNGPEVQ
+857 V
-865 NMESPIFD
+865 FD
-873 NADENKMTPEMVQ
+873 NVDENRMTPEMVS

-897 YNDTI
+897 YNNTI

-908 YVNNIKRIAQTMDE
+908 YVNNIKRMSQVLDE

-931 YNPKIDPKAY
+931 YDPKVDPKAY

-955 VPYENIQDVVK
+955 VPYENIQDIVK
-966 NKDQFQIMR
+966 NKDQFQLMR

-986 YMAGQKELDKI
+986 YMAGQKELDKV

-1009 ANTFAQALG
+1009 ADTFARALG
-1018 KKIRYVDSIRNG
+1018 KKIRYVDSIHNG

-1069 AAEYKAYEDY
+1069 ATEYQAYEDY

-1091 DMIKE
+1091 SMIKE
-1096 YQDRIGSKDLDLLHE
+1096 YQSRVGSDDIDLLHE

-1119 TFLSDPD
+1119 TFLNDPD

-1188 ESIMEKNAKEDAKK
+1188 ESIMEKNAKEYTKK
-1202 EDVQNTTDRF
+1202 EDVQNTTGRF

-1247 YFPKAADGNDIMTIN
+1247 YFPKAADGNYIMTIN

-1274 PRIDRVIEIDVDGVS
+1274 PQIDRVIEIDVDGVS
-1289 GIERS
+1289 GTERS
-1294 TYISYIQ
+1294 TAISNIQ

-1307 EKNGQEVFE
+1307 EKNGQEVSGYIIDNLKEFNQNVYGRKTNIRE
-1316 DILEHGKARME
+1316 YIQKNHASGK
-1327 ALCGGQV
+1327 GQ
-1334 DIKEYYASNSRA
+1334 
-1346 SSRKRAGRSVQ
+1346 
-1357 LYDENNK
+1357 
-1364 ISRNKAGRATAD
+1364 RATDTIPIHGESGGAVKEQSNRRRD
-1376 RISESERS
+1376 KRIHESERS

-1434 QAHTNF
+1434 QAHTDF

-1723 QRIKSLSTEEEKRI
+1723 QRIKSLSTEEVKRI
-1737 KEDFHSRFDEMVR
+1737 KEDFHSRFDEIVR

-1877 SIKDFDNPE
+1877 STKSFGEQYDAWDKKDPRKKFAIGQ
-1886 YYTYDNLISLPDMQ
+1886 T
-1900 IENSKMDIV
+1900 SKVLQGIG
-1909 SKDTSRADIRERA
+1909 I
-1922 FENIQN
+1922 
-1928 SKYGRRDGNKCFIK
+1928 GNKTVTMDAKKIIRIK
-1942 NKYLGD
+1942 QSHPEMTDKIIKQIPD
-1948 VMITKDSIRHIIV
+1948 VLQEPMVVLDSLTKPGR
-1961 KINENRMIA
+1961 
-1970 ALNIA
+1970 
-1975 KYLPES
+1975 P
-1981 IVINQTDGARK
+1981 
-1992 GANKS
+1992 
-1997 YVLLGMM
+1997 VLLGNVTT
-2004 EDGTNQYILRTVLN
+2004 EKGKPILVALELEPTGRKGKRLEKEIKIASAYAKDSPQYLLNHSKYYYVNDNIKKTNDWLKRTRLQLPVGENQYGLIDTIISTSTEKSN
-2018 SYENEYEVS
+2018 
-2027 DANVVYSVASKKNQ
+2027 KN
-2041 PAYFSQGLGNKS
+2041 
-2053 MPSTGSHALSIKDF
+2053 
-2067 LKIVK
+2067 
-2072 NYFPNELSKDIHE
+2072 
-2085 HFETNRKK
+2085 
-2093 SEIEGLRYS
+2093 LRYS
-2102 LKDEEGTSLYN
+2102 LKNEEGSSLYA

-2128 EPGIKETAS
+2128 EPDIKETAS
-2137 ILQEGTEALQK
+2137 ILQEGTEALRK

-2161 SKSILEDIGSQYDLD
+2161 SKSILENIGSQYDLD

-2685 EVNKTIGKKEEDWVD
+2685 EVKKTIGKKEEDWVD
-2700 FMGKVDKNGNPIRI
+2700 FMGKVDKKGNPIRI

-2721 LAMQVENRS
+2721 LAMHIENRS

-2747 YIKGKKDALE
+2747 YMKGKEDALD
-2757 RGQVIRFGTSGQFN
+2757 RGQVIRFGTSGQFD
-2771 LTKMKRQ
+2771 LTKMSRQ
-2778 QIEDICERQIREYL
+2778 QIEDICEREIRTYI
-2792 NKNLTSYEKEFL
+2792 NDNLTSYEKEFL
-2804 EKSRQFFWKYSGK
+2804 KKSRQFFWDYSGK
-2817 RINEVS
+2817 KINEIS
-2823 NQLKGYDIARVK
+2823 NQLKGYDIAKVK
-2835 HYFPI
+2835 NYFPI

-2965 ILTGNV
+2965 ILTGNL

-3076 ENSHLKKGTE
+3076 ENSHLKKGTD
-3086 LYYQKVAEVFNEA
+3086 LYYQKVAEAFNEA

-3117 NPNKFWKMLFMF
+3117 NPNKFWKMVFMF

-3143 TAEYKAKQ
+3143 TAEYMAKQ

-3159 TKEELQKS
+3159 TKKELQKS

-3179 VSAVTFSL
+3179 VAAVTFSL

-3278 NAKTKEE
+3278 NANTKEE

-3295 QTESLIGDTSEMFGV
+3295 QTESLIGDTSEMLGV

-3354 YKELYEM
+3354 YKELYKL

-3382 KDTRIA
+3382 KDTRIE
-3388 EAAKL
+3388 EAARL

-3398 TDKYMEV
+3398 TEKYMKV

-3430 QKDKKESTTSK
+3430 KKDKKESTTSK

-3448 DDVVRALQNGKDA
+3448 DDVVHALQNGKDA

-3481 SIKSAIKKAYQE
+3481 SIRSAIKKAYQE

-3520 FGSKSFYEWN
+3520 FDSKSFYEWN

-3551 AKIDDIYNKKYQ
+3551 EKIDDIYNKKYQ
-3563 YTVSNVKTF
+3563 YTVSNAKTF

-3625 QTDYLRWNKAQ
+3625 QTDYLKWNKAQ

>member
-89 NTQQAVQTETKR
+89 NTQQATQTETNR

-125 DTQQTAQDAQSTQ
+125 DTQQTAQDAKSTQ

-338 KYDKSRADTST
+338 KYDKSKDEQSVFDGLKADRGRT
-349 WSGINGESGS
+349 
-359 IYYVINTKN
+359 YFAINTMN
-368 RLKGKSEDKM
+368 RLKGKSEKRM
-378 TKKEKE
+378 TDQEKFDLKKAK
-384 EWDKAA
+384 D
-390 ALGDSNSILTDT
+390 ALGKGDSIKWSQGGAVDYLASIFSPDSTSANT
-402 AVEEMSDD
+402 AVTEMSDD

-421 KGEKKAAQY
+421 KGEKKASQY
-430 LDEIA
+430 LNDIA
-435 EGLNYQSA
+435 EGLNYKA
-443 QKTAKKDKG
+443 AEKKVKENKG
-452 KTAKEIAYGLVSG
+452 NTGREIFYGAESG
-465 IDQFGQG
+465 LDQFRQG
-472 MQSIV
+472 MRSIV
-477 NGIVSGEDSDEALA
+477 NGIVSGGDSDEALP
-491 TSRIQ
+491 TSEIQ
-496 MLGSMYREDL
+496 YTGSMYREDL

-529 ANMVPSIVVSTVTA
+529 ANMVPSIVVSTATA

-549 ATLGTSVTGNT
+549 ATLGASAGGNT
-560 FNEAWKEGVSK
+560 FNEAWKSGVTK

-578 ITSGL
+578 ITNGL
-583 AEAGMQYVLGGI
+583 AEAGMQYFLGGI

-603 ESIVLNGVNKVT
+603 GSIILNGVNKVT

-625 IDAAIS
+625 VDAAIS
-631 NVMKSDAMKVA
+631 NAMKSDAMKVA
-642 YGTGKNVTKSMFAEG
+642 YGTGKGIAKSMFEEG

-835 DTDQAADPLTDNSTD
+835 DTDQAADPFTDNSTD

-865 NMESPIFD
+865 NMESPIFG
-873 NADENKMTPEMVQ
+873 NVDENKMTPKMVQ

-986 YMAGQKELDKI
+986 YMAGQNELDKI

-1030 IYGANGKYQDGNIY
+1030 FYGANGKYQDGNIY

-1069 AAEYKAYEDY
+1069 ATEYKAYEDY

-1188 ESIMEKNAKEDAKK
+1188 ESIMEKNAEEDAKK

-1247 YFPKAADGNDIMTIN
+1247 YFPKAADGNYIMTIN

-1274 PRIDRVIEIDVDGVS
+1274 PRIDRVIEINVDGVS
-1289 GIERS
+1289 GTERS
-1294 TYISYIQ
+1294 TAISNIQ
-1301 EELIEY
+1301 EEFIEY
-1307 EKNGQEVFE
+1307 EKNGREISE
-1316 DILEHGKARME
+1316 DIQRIESKNIEHVY
-1327 ALCGGQV
+1327 GGRTYIQT
-1334 DIKEYYASNSRA
+1334 YYRNNFATSK
-1346 SSRKRAGRSVQ
+1346 RKRAGRSVQ

-1395 PVEETKDL
+1395 PVEETK
-1403 IAVHNISEE
+1403 E
-1412 NLMKTIELG
+1412 G
-1421 GFPMPSI
+1421 
-1428 AIEKYN
+1428 
-1434 QAHTNF
+1434 
-1440 GDISVV
+1440 
-1446 FYKDTIDPKQRK
+1446 
-1458 ENKVYSNDAWT
+1458 
-1469 PTFPDVEY
+1469 
-1477 SVNEKEISKLAKRLH
+1477 NEK
-1492 ASEQMLEG
+1492 
-1500 NFFNADKEDAV
+1500 
-1511 RKLKRN
+1511 
-1517 RIAKEAFLEE
+1517 
-1527 KGIQAE
+1527 
-1533 PVITVPKMNIAENDR
+1533 
-1548 VKEFLARNDVTFDK
+1548 
-1562 VLNDSTYQKEYLE
+1562 DS
-1575 VLDEEDRDE
+1575 
-1584 QKEKLESAKKSHF
+1584 S
-1597 KYKLRKG
+1597 
-1604 SFERNQKVA
+1604 
-1613 KEEAEPKVDH
+1613 
-1623 DKGIDNAIQEH
+1623 
-1634 QKEFDAYVEEIVGP
+1634 
-1648 VFGNPGL
+1648 
-1655 RNSKDTYTR
+1655 
-1664 SGNART
+1664 
-1670 WKQLHYDYNLENI
+1670 
-1683 VRVMKEQDSVGAG
+1683 
-1696 RTYQVYGNF
+1696 
-1705 QGVSSKKYSQL
+1705 
-1716 KDIKADS
+1716 
-1723 QRIKSLSTEEEKRI
+1723 
-1737 KEDFHSRFDEMVR
+1737 
-1750 ALAKDSK
+1750 
-1757 NQYDAELSAGNAIVE
+1757 
-1772 AVRNA
+1772 
-1777 KTKSGLLRELKKY
+1777 
-1790 NPSAD
+1790 
-1795 TLLVD
+1795 
-1800 DISNLVQDLQMA
+1800 
-1812 PVKYFEAK
+1812 
-1820 PERAVDFSEVAAVV
+1820 
-1834 MPDNTD
+1834 
-1840 SKVKAAI
+1840 
-1847 EKSGMSIE
+1847 
-1855 EYRAGDQES
+1855 
-1864 RKAAV
+1864 KAAV

-1877 SIKDFDNPE
+1877 STKSFGEQYDAWDKKDGRTKLTIGKTSKVLQSIGMDEKQITIDTGKLIK
-1886 YYTYDNLISLPDMQ
+1886 
-1900 IENSKMDIV
+1900 
-1909 SKDTSRADIRERA
+1909 
-1922 FENIQN
+1922 
-1928 SKYGRRDGNKCFIK
+1928 IK
-1942 NKYLGD
+1942 NRHPEMTDKIIKQIPDILQDPMVVLDSLTKPGRPILLGD
-1948 VMITKDSIRHIIV
+1948 VLDEKNRPVLVALELNPVDWDKKIID
-1961 KINENRMIA
+1961 NEI
-1970 ALNIA
+1970 
-1975 KYLPES
+1975 K
-1981 IVINQTDGARK
+1981 
-1992 GANKS
+1992 
-1997 YVLLGMM
+1997 
-2004 EDGTNQYILRTVLN
+2004 
-2018 SYENEYEVS
+2018 
-2027 DANVVYSVASKKNQ
+2027 VASAYVKDRPQYLLNHSKYYYINDNIKKTSDWLKRTKLQ
-2041 PAYFSQGLGNKS
+2041 LRFGKSQYGLIDTIISTSTEKSNK
-2053 MPSTGSHALSIKDF
+2053 
-2067 LKIVK
+2067 
-2072 NYFPNELSKDIHE
+2072 N
-2085 HFETNRKK
+2085 
-2093 SEIEGLRYS
+2093 LRYS
-2102 LKDEEGTSLYN
+2102 LKNEEGSSLYA
-2113 SKEDDFAWMEDILKE
+2113 SKEDDFAWMEDILKG
-2128 EPGIKETAS
+2128 EPDIKETAS
-2137 ILQEGTEALQK
+2137 ILQEGTEALRK
-2148 AKKAPDSAAVRKI
+2148 AKKAPDGAAVRKI

-2284 VASGYELP
+2284 VASGYELT
-2292 AQVNESEM
+2292 ADVNESEM
-2300 PLVLSEYMEGLKP
+2300 PLVLSEYMDGLRP

-2346 NQKVQNALDHKVA
+2346 NQKVKNALEHKVA
-2359 DYKKKVRKEIA
+2359 AYKKKVRKEIS

-2387 IDFLTGKLSDLT
+2387 IDFLTGKLSDLN
-2399 YDIQQAR
+2399 YELRQAR
-2406 REKDP
+2406 RDKDE

-2416 LQEEIDSLKQK
+2416 LQEEVEKLKQK

-2454 YRRKETEY
+2454 YRKRETEY
-2462 RNKIRKVWNDLQKK
+2462 RNKIKKVWNDLQKK

-2487 ADLVKSVLDVCTA
+2487 SELVKSVLDVCTA
-2500 VDVVGNNS
+2500 VDVAGNNS

-2517 RNVYETLEPKT
+2517 RDVYETLEPKT
-2528 DHAKVTDE
+2528 DHAKATDE

-2586 IGKKKDADAYKKAS
+2586 IGKKKNADAYKKAS

-2640 KRISGY
+2640 KRVSGY

-2659 NKGTVDAKKI
+2659 NQGTVDAKKI

-2685 EVNKTIGKKEEDWVD
+2685 EVKKTIGKKEEDWVD
-2700 FMGKVDKNGNPIRI
+2700 FMGKVDKKGNPIRI

-2721 LAMQVENRS
+2721 LAMHIENRS

-2757 RGQVIRFGTSGQFN
+2757 RGQVIRFGTSGQFDI
-2771 LTKMKRQ
+2771 TKMSRQ
-2778 QIEDICERQIREYL
+2778 QIEDICEREIRTYI
-2792 NKNLTSYEKEFL
+2792 NDNLTSYEKEFL
-2804 EKSRQFFWKYSGK
+2804 KKSRQFFWDYSGK
-2817 RINEVS
+2817 KINEIS
-2823 NQLKGYDIARVK
+2823 NQLKGYDIAKVK
-2835 HYFPI
+2835 NYFPI

-2965 ILTGNV
+2965 ILTGNL

-3076 ENSHLKKGTE
+3076 ENSHLKKGTD
-3086 LYYQKVAEVFNEA
+3086 LYYQKVAEAFNEA

-3117 NPNKFWKMLFMF
+3117 NPNKFWKMVFMF

-3143 TAEYKAKQ
+3143 TAEYMAKQ

-3159 TKEELQKS
+3159 TKKELQKS

-3179 VSAVTFSL
+3179 VAAVTFSL

-3201 YKDDDGKMTPD
+3201 YKDDDGKLTPD

-3278 NAKTKEE
+3278 NANTKEE

-3295 QTESLIGDTSEMFGV
+3295 QTESLIGDTSEMLGV

-3354 YKELYEM
+3354 YKELYKL

-3382 KDTRIA
+3382 KDTRIE
-3388 EAAKL
+3388 EAARL

-3398 TDKYMEV
+3398 TEKYMEV

-3430 QKDKKESTTSK
+3430 KKDKKESTTSK

-3481 SIKSAIKKAYQE
+3481 SIRSAVKKAYQE

-3520 FGSKSFYEWN
+3520 FDSKSFYEWN

-3563 YTVSNVKTF
+3563 YTVSNAKTF